1 MRKFTFVSS
10 LLVFMAPAAVLAQV
24 TTPGSQG
31 TGSQCIN
38 FANNLL
44 KTANILVTLLFVV
57 ALLVFA
63 YGIIRFLFAAGDPAK
78 VSQSKGYIL
87 WGVIG
92 MAVLASLF
100 GLIIFLRSVFG
111 ISNDKGNIAAP
122 AVTGSTVTGGTVGQ

>member
-1 MRKFTFVSS
+1 MRKLTFLSLFTF
-10 LLVFMAPAAVLAQV
+10 LVPVAVFAQA
-24 TTPGSQG
+24 TTPGSQA
-31 TGSQCIN
+31 TGSQFIN

-44 KTANILVTLLFVV
+44 KTANIIVTLLFVV

-63 YGIIRFLFAAGDPAK
+63 YGIIRFLFAAGDPAQ

-100 GLIIFLRSVFG
+100 GLIVFLRTVFG
-111 ISNDKGNIAAP
+111 VSNDKGNITAP
-122 AVTGSTVTGGTVGQ
+122 AVTGSTVTGGAVTP